1 MRDYV
6 AMPTATF
13 RFHGSLNDF
22 LATARRGQ
30 PIVRQFEASPGVID
44 LIQALGVPHPEV
56 DLIVV
61 NDRSVG
67 FDYRIRPGDRI
78 DVFGIERAGEG
89 LEGAG
94 DRETRAA
101 PMGGAG
107 DLAGSADR
115 TGPGGRPGL
124 IPPPPDPPRFVL
136 DGHLGRL
143 ARYLRMLGFDSH
155 YDRNA
160 ADDELARLSA
170 EEGRILL
177 TRDRGLLKRSIV
189 RLGYL
194 VRDDDPR
201 RQLLEVVGRYGLA
214 VTARPFSRCVRCN
227 GDIEPVD
234 RSDVAERLAGE
245 PRTLRYFEKFGR
257 CAGCGSIYW
266 PGSHFDRMSRLVEE
280 IVRDGAFIGDNRRE
294 GDVRTEGPR

>member
-1 MRDYV
+1 M
-6 AMPTATF
+6 
-13 RFHGSLNDF
+13 
-22 LATARRGQ
+22 
-30 PIVRQFEASPGVID
+30 
-44 LIQALGVPHPEV
+44 
-56 DLIVV
+56 
-61 NDRSVG
+61 
-67 FDYRIRPGDRI
+67 
-78 DVFGIERAGEG
+78 
-89 LEGAG
+89 
-94 DRETRAA
+94 
-101 PMGGAG
+101 
-107 DLAGSADR
+107 
-115 TGPGGRPGL
+115 
-124 IPPPPDPPRFVL
+124 L

-170 EEGRILL
+170 DEGRILL
-177 TRDRGLLKRSIV
+177 TRDRGLLKRSLV

-214 VTARPFSRCVRCN
+214 GTARPFSRCVRCN

-280 IVRDGAFIGDNRRE
+280 IVRDGVFIGDNRRE
-294 GDVRTEGPR
+294 GDARTEGQR

>member
-30 PIVRQFEASPGVID
+30 PIEREFEASPGVID

-56 DLIVV
+56 DLIAVS
-61 NDRSVG
+61 DRPVG
-67 FDYRIRPGDRI
+67 LDYRVRPGDRI
-78 DVFGIERAGEG
+78 DVFGIERAGES
-89 LEGAG
+89 
-94 DRETRAA
+94 RH
-101 PMGGAG
+101 
-107 DLAGSADR
+107 LASDA
-115 TGPGGRPGL
+115 GRPGL

-143 ARYLRMLGFDSH
+143 ARYLRMLGFDSR

-201 RQLLEVVGRYGLA
+201 RQLVEVVGRYGLA
-214 VTARPFSRCVRCN
+214 GTARPFSRCVRCN

-234 RSDVAERLAGE
+234 RSEVAERLAGE
-245 PRTLRYFEKFGR
+245 PRTLRYFETFGR

-266 PGSHFDRMSRLVEE
+266 PGSHFERMSRLVEE

-294 GDVRTEGPR
+294 GDARTEGQR

>member
-13 RFHGSLNDF
+13 RFHGSLNGF

-61 NDRSVG
+61 DGQSVG
-67 FDYRIRPGDRI
+67 FDYRVRPGDRI
-78 DVFGIERAGEG
+78 DVFGIEGGGESG
-89 LEGAG
+89 QPAS
-94 DRETRAA
+94 DA
-101 PMGGAG
+101 
-107 DLAGSADR
+107 
-115 TGPGGRPGL
+115 GRPGL
-124 IPPPPDPPRFVL
+124 IPPPPDPPQFVL

-143 ARYLRMLGFDSH
+143 ARYLRMLGFDSR
-155 YDRNA
+155 YDRSA

-170 EEGRILL
+170 GEGRILL

-214 VTARPFSRCVRCN
+214 VAARPFSRCVRCN

-257 CAGCGSIYW
+257 CAGCDSIYW

-294 GDVRTEGPR
+294 GDARTEGPR

>member
-1 MRDYV
+1 MRKCTYDPRV
-6 AMPTATF
+6 PAIVF

-22 LATARRGQ
+22 LPSGRRGREIGREVDGT
-30 PIVRQFEASPGVID
+30 PSLKDCVE
-44 LIQALGVPHPEV
+44 ALGVPHPEV
-56 DLIVV
+56 DLVLV
-61 NDRSVG
+61 SGLPADLS
-67 FDYRIRPGDRI
+67 YRLRPGDRI
-78 DVFGIERAGEG
+78 DVYGP
-89 LEGAG
+89 
-94 DRETRAA
+94 DRPPE
-101 PMGGAG
+101 
-107 DLAGSADR
+107 LAHL
-115 TGPGGRPGL
+115 PGL

-143 ARYLRMLGFDSH
+143 ARYLRMLGFDSR
-155 YDRNA
+155 YDRAA

-170 EEGRILL
+170 DEGRILL

-227 GDIEPVD
+227 GNIEPVD

-294 GDVRTEGPR
+294 GDARTEGQR